1 MSHHSTASLPVKTES
16 ASLANHSQREIAE
29 QAEDMY
35 IPSYNL
41 AQSAAFKGGNGIYTD
56 VSSHRDNLSAFI
68 QRKVNQSSPAIY
80 GTTSGTPVI
89 QRQPR
94 PVPVAPLPTVTPV
107 ITQRYRPTGSITRTE
122 FDNYVR
128 THFGV
133 GDIHTGTQ
141 QEQEQRS
148 TRRNIPTVTIP
159 NWQRWDPGTSSDDYT
174 SIINGIENMA
184 DVLGAIPTITSIIFF
199 KVFYEPD
206 TTGVGVPDSTIGAM
220 FGAGNL
226 TIFEAFSGSTN
237 PAIGINTPGGAPVA
251 PRNRERDIASTI
263 THELGHG
270 VAEAA
275 MASQNNQTFV
285 NFRAA
290 VGWIGNPA
298 ELYDIGQPTVRAA
311 IANQTQPPAQHRI
324 TTGRWFDDTVS
335 EQPMSRYAVDGGP
348 SEDFAESIAAYI
360 NTPSVLQQRSP
371 ARYNFIR
378 NNINTWR
385 TRMRATMPAR
395 VRPPV
400 GDFPIPDGDSAMA

>member
-1 MSHHSTASLPVKTES
+1 MHPSISPISTKSES
-16 ASLANHSQREIAE
+16 ASVGNRSYSDSAQ
-29 QAEDMY
+29 QTEDIYM
-35 IPSYNL
+35 PLYNL
-41 AQSAAFKGGNGIYTD
+41 SHTTISQGENNTIAGIT
-56 VSSHRDNLSAFI
+56 SHRNNLSAFI
-68 QRKVNQSSPAIY
+68 QRKVNNTSSIVH
-80 GTTSGTPVI
+80 GVSGSTPVI

-94 PVPVAPLPTVTPV
+94 PVPVSPLPTVTPI
-107 ITQRYRPTGSITRTE
+107 ITQRYRPTGSITRHE
-122 FDNYVR
+122 FDHYVN
-128 THFGV
+128 TNFGV
-133 GDIHTGTQ
+133 ADVHTGTQ

-148 TRRNIPTVTIP
+148 TRRNAPPATIPT
-159 NWQRWDPGTSSDDYT
+159 WQRWDPGTASDDYT

-184 DVLGAIPTITSIIFF
+184 DVLGAIPTITTITFF

-206 TTGVGVPDSTIGAM
+206 ATTGIGVPDTSIGAT
-220 FGAGNL
+220 FGAGSL
-226 TIFEAFSGSTN
+226 TIFEAFSGSTY
-237 PAIGINTPGGAPVA
+237 PAIGINTPGGAPTA
-251 PRNRERDIASTI
+251 PANRERDIAHTI

-285 NFRAA
+285 EFRAA
-290 VGWIGNPA
+290 VGWIGTP
-298 ELYDIGQPTVRAA
+298 EVLYDIGQPTVRAA

-324 TTGRWFDDTVS
+324 TTGRWFDHTVS

-348 SEDFAESIAAYI
+348 AEDFAESIAAYI

-371 ARYNFIR
+371 ARYNFIH

>member
-1 MSHHSTASLPVKTES
+1 MYQTIAPIPAKPES
-16 ASLANHSQREIAE
+16 VALGNRSYSDPAQQTNDIYMPLYDLSLATGLRQENSI
-29 QAEDMY
+29 M
-35 IPSYNL
+35 
-41 AQSAAFKGGNGIYTD
+41 TD
-56 VSSHRDNLSAFI
+56 ATSHRSNLSAFI
-68 QRKVNQSSPAIY
+68 QRKVNQSLPAVH
-80 GTTSGTPVI
+80 GTTSGMPVI

-107 ITQRYRPTGSITRTE
+107 ITQRYRPTGNISRTE

-133 GDIHTGTQ
+133 SDIHTGTQ

-159 NWQRWDPGTSSDDYT
+159 GWQRWDPGTASDDYT
-174 SIINGIENMA
+174 SIINGIEDMA
-184 DVLGAIPTITSIIFF
+184 DALGAIPTITSITFF
-199 KVFYEPD
+199 KVFYEPND
-206 TTGVGVPDSTIGAM
+206 AGVGVPDSTIGAM
-220 FGAGNL
+220 FGAGSL

-237 PAIGINTPGGAPVA
+237 PAIGINTPGGAPIA
-251 PRNRERDIASTI
+251 TRNRERDIARTI

-285 NFRAA
+285 DFRAA

-311 IANQTQPPAQHRI
+311 IASQTQPPAQHRI

-360 NTPSVLQQRSP
+360 NTPIVLQQRSP